1 MAHELEEF
9 DYYEATTV
17 EPFQDKTR
25 AQLEAMMI
33 TLRKEMEILNRELKS
48 KQIVIDIKTKEAER
62 AKRAIDHMLDSAA
75 LVQMVMEG
83 G

>member
-1 MAHELEEF
+1 MEEPQRF

-25 AQLEAMMI
+25 AQLEAMVI
-33 TLRKEMEILNRELKS
+33 TLRKEKEILDRELKS